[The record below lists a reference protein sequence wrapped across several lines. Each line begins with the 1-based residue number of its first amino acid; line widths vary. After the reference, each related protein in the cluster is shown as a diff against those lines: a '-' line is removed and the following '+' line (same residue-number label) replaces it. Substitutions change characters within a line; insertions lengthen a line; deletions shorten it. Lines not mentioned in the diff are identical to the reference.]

1 MDDGL
6 ILVVAAALD
15 VALTRGAKRH
25 VWVRVINGAM
35 AFLVLTLLVGVVY
48 VTFKY
53 S

>member
-15 VALTRGAKRH
+15 TALTRGAKRH
-25 VWVRVINGAM
+25 VWVRVINGVM
-35 AFLVLTLLVGVVY
+35 ALIVLTLLVAVIY